1 MKGIG
6 IGIVSADISGGKKK
20 YIYIYMYNLLTSL
33 KNRTNVRFVVHVKSV
48 LCSFGYFLV

>member
-6 IGIVSADISGGKKK
+6 IGIVSADISGGKKS
-20 YIYIYMYNLLTSL
+20 IYIYMYNLLTSL
-33 KNRTNVRFVVHVKSV
+33 NNRTNVRFVVHVKSV